1 MAGRGLKRSWVVLVA
16 FGGLMLLTL
25 IGPRVLR
32 GLGFFRV
39 RRVEI
44 AGLQY
49 LAPAKIMSA
58 IGLAKNASVFDDP
71 APLARR
77 ALAVPG
83 IKSAVIRRRMP
94 GTLQIAVEEAVP
106 VALAPAGGGKL
117 ALLDSRGK
125 VLPFD
130 PATSAPDLPLA
141 VGGDGVVAGVLAK
154 VSDYAPDLFARV
166 SEGWRVGPD
175 VVLEVEGRRSLVR
188 LAGFRGGH
196 SSGDGGGAVTCP
208 AGSPLSGAR
217 RPLRRPGDRPRV
229 ARVSPPP
236 QRLVAALDLGS
247 TKVVGADRRGHR

>member
-16 FGGLMLLTL
+16 FGGLILATL
-25 IGPRVLR
+25 IGPRLLR

-49 LAPAKIMSA
+49 LAPAKLMSA
-58 IGLAKNASVFDDP
+58 IGLSPTASVFDDP

-83 IKSAVIRRRMP
+83 VKSAVIRRRMP

-106 VALAPAGGGKL
+106 VALAPRNGSL
-117 ALLDSRGK
+117 SLLDARGK

-130 PATSAPDLPLA
+130 PLTSAPDLPLA
-141 VGGDGVVAGVLAK
+141 VGGDGIVAGVLAK
-154 VSDYAPDLFARV
+154 VRDYAPDLFARV

-175 VVLEVEGRRSLVR
+175 VVLDVEGRRFWFSAQVSAEDIRAVMAVEQTLARQGRPFQELDGRYAGQVIVR
-188 LAGFRGGH
+188 GWRG
-196 SSGDGGGAVTCP
+196 
-208 AGSPLSGAR
+208 
-217 RPLRRPGDRPRV
+217 
-229 ARVSPPP
+229 
-236 QRLVAALDLGS
+236 
-247 TKVVGADRRGHR
+247 